1 MRIVGCTHSR
11 TYRPE
16 SYISLQAFGAQA
28 VREAPMKKGA
38 LYLGIAQ
45 LAIAPPTLHS
55 NKHTGGTL
63 FPGGFELVPFE
74 LHFSLHK
81 CPKPFWQ
88 GFSTPKKKQMP
99 L

>member
-45 LAIAPPTLHS
+45 IAITPPLPPLHS
-55 NKHTGGTL
+55 NGHSGAL
-63 FPGGFELVPFE
+63 YFRADL
-74 LHFSLHK
+74 SK
-81 CPKPFWQ
+81 CHLNFN
-88 GFSTPKKKQMP
+88 FHCRSTPNHPGKGSDI
-99 L
+99 